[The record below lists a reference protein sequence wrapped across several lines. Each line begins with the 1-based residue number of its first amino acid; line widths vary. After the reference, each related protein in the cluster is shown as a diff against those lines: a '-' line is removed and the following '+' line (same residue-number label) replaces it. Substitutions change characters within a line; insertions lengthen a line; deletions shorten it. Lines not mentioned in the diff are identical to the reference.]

1 MFRGITATTLDV
13 KGRITIPTKYRDEIA
28 VACEGHLVV
37 TADIDRCLLI
47 YPFPEWERIES
58 ELLSLPNV
66 KRQVRRWHRLYL
78 GYAKPCDIDSQ
89 SRLLLPPEL
98 RDFAGLDKNIFLV
111 GQGNKFELWDEQSWQ
126 LNCEGWLDEETNSD
140 EGDSLLDSLKI

>member
-98 RDFAGLDKNIFLV
+98 RDFAGLEKNIFLV

-126 LNCEGWLDEETNSD
+126 QNCESWLAEETNSD

>member
-47 YPFPEWERIES
+47 YPFPEWS
-58 ELLSLPNV
+58 ASNLNYSV
-66 KRQVRRWHRLYL
+66 YL
-78 GYAKPCDIDSQ
+78 TLNAKCD
-89 SRLLLPPEL
+89 
-98 RDFAGLDKNIFLV
+98 V
-111 GQGNKFELWDEQSWQ
+111 GIAS
-126 LNCEGWLDEETNSD
+126 T
-140 EGDSLLDSLKI
+140 

>member
-126 LNCEGWLDEETNSD
+126 RNCESWLEEETNSD

>member
-126 LNCEGWLDEETNSD
+126 HNCESWLDEETNSD

>member
-98 RDFAGLDKNIFLV
+98 RDFAGIDKNIFLV

-126 LNCEGWLDEETNSD
+126 RNCEGWLDEETNSD

>member
-126 LNCEGWLDEETNSD
+126 RNCEGWLDEETNSD

>member
-28 VACEGHLVV
+28 VACEVHLVV

-126 LNCEGWLDEETNSD
+126 RNCEGWLDEETNSD

>member
-1 MFRGITATTLDV
+1 M
-13 KGRITIPTKYRDEIA
+13 
-28 VACEGHLVV
+28 

-47 YPFPEWERIES
+47 YPFPELERIES

-126 LNCEGWLDEETNSD
+126 RNCEGWLDE
-140 EGDSLLDSLKI
+140 

>member
-126 LNCEGWLDEETNSD
+126 HNCESWLD
-140 EGDSLLDSLKI
+140 

>member
-13 KGRITIPTKYRDEIA
+13 KGRITIPTKYLDEIA

-126 LNCEGWLDEETNSD
+126 RNCEGWLDEETNSD

>member
-28 VACEGHLVV
+28 VACEGRLVV

-98 RDFAGLDKNIFLV
+98 RDFAVLDKNIFLV
-111 GQGNKFELWDEQSWQ
+111 GQGNKFELLDEQSWQ
-126 LNCEGWLDEETNSD
+126 RNCESWLDEETNSD

>member
-78 GYAKPCDIDSQ
+78 GYAKSCYIDSQ

-126 LNCEGWLDEETNSD
+126 RNCEGWLDEETNSD

>member
-1 MFRGITATTLDV
+1 M
-13 KGRITIPTKYRDEIA
+13 
-28 VACEGHLVV
+28 

-78 GYAKPCDIDSQ
+78 VYAKPCDIDSQ

-126 LNCEGWLDEETNSD
+126 RNCEGWLDEETNSD